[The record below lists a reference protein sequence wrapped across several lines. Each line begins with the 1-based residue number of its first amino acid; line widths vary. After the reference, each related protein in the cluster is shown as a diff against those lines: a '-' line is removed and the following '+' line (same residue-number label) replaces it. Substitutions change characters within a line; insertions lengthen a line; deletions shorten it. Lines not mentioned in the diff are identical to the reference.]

1 MCFMVSCPYVPP
13 HEFDL
18 DFPHLMLRY
27 RAAEQR
33 QGKGE
38 RGLAA
43 ELTKTDRNGKL
54 GSLLPALAN
63 WAIKVDNGM
72 TRPLMERLA
81 DVHREAWLPKFHG
94 TSFEER
100 ARGDGVEVNRDA
112 PAFGRKVVLY
122 ATCFVNFNHPS
133 TGSATRQVLAKNGVE
148 TQVVYPECCGMP
160 QLEQGKVESVA
171 QKARR
176 IAGELE
182 GWVDQGY
189 EVVALTS
196 SCALM
201 LKFEWPLLLPEDAT
215 VKKLSQATYDITE
228 YVVDIANKEG
238 LAEGLGELDGGVA
251 LHIACH
257 ARAQNMGMKARDMMK
272 LIPQADIK
280 MLPRCSGHGGTWG
293 VRKQH
298 FDQAMKVGK
307 PAMRDALKA
316 EKTYVSSECPL
327 AALHLLQGM
336 DRLAQDKPDGPQP
349 TEQAPRAEAMST
361 AVKRRIERG
370 DILPMTEYESQR
382 KERRKKLVEMLYIE
396 KGGEEQIADELSAYN
411 PLIPQGRELV
421 ATVMFEIDDPV
432 RRKGF
437 LSKLGGIE
445 ETAFI
450 EIDGAER
457 LVGKPEE
464 DVDRTTAD
472 GKASSVQ
479 FIHFPFTDAQAEA
492 MKTPGTKVV
501 LGFTHPAYSHMA

>member
-1 MCFMVSCPYVPP
+1 MREGSLDAPVRHPIDWTNPDFYDMDKILPEMERVFDICHGCRRCFNLCDSFPILFDLIDESESGELDSVATADYKQVVDACTLCDMCFMVSCPYVPP

-349 TEQAPRAEAMST
+349 TEQAPRHP
-361 AVKRRIERG
+361 IELFAKAYG
-370 DILPMTEYESQR
+370 FELES
-382 KERRKKLVEMLYIE
+382 
-396 KGGEEQIADELSAYN
+396 
-411 PLIPQGRELV
+411 
-421 ATVMFEIDDPV
+421 
-432 RRKGF
+432 
-437 LSKLGGIE
+437 
-445 ETAFI
+445 
-450 EIDGAER
+450 
-457 LVGKPEE
+457 
-464 DVDRTTAD
+464 
-472 GKASSVQ
+472 
-479 FIHFPFTDAQAEA
+479 
-492 MKTPGTKVV
+492 
-501 LGFTHPAYSHMA
+501 